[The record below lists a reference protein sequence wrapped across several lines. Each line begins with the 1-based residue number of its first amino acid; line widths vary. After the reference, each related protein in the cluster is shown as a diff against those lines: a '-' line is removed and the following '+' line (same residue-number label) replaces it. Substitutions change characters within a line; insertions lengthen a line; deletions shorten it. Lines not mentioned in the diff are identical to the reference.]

1 MIYYNNPKNYNWFR
15 QSGPFSYILKKE
27 MNSVKLILD
36 SIEYKSILDVG
47 CGTGIYTSIIPKDKF
62 YMGIDPD
69 IEMYQFCLS
78 KKIKC
83 YNASIENFIAE
94 DKFDVVLFSG
104 SFEFIENKFS
114 AINKC
119 AKILNKNGK
128 IIIITPRRCMIGY
141 IYAIFHNIIGNNVE
155 LYDDDMHL
163 SSNIKLVFR
172 RRVNFIVDV
181 FMYVNIWPDNA

>member
-1 MIYYNNPKNYNWFR
+1 MIYYNNPKNYDWFR

-36 SIEYKSILDVG
+36 NIEYKSILDVV

-83 YNASIENFIAE
+83 CNTSIENFIVE

-141 IYAIFHNIIGNNVE
+141 IYAIFHNIMGDNVE

-163 SSNIKLVFR
+163 SSNIKLAFR
-172 RRVNFIVDV
+172 RRVNFLVDV
-181 FMYVNIWPDNA
+181 FMYVNI

>member
-163 SSNIKLVFR
+163 SSNIKLAFR
-172 RRVNFIVDV
+172 RRVNFIVDI

>member
-1 MIYYNNPKNYNWFR
+1 
-15 QSGPFSYILKKE
+15 

-36 SIEYKSILDVG
+36 NIEYKSILDVG

-83 YNASIENFIAE
+83 CNTSIENFIVE
-94 DKFDVVLFSG
+94 DKFDVVLFSW

-141 IYAIFHNIIGNNVE
+141 IYAIFHNIMGDNVE

-163 SSNIKLVFR
+163 SSNIKLAFR
-172 RRVNFIVDV
+172 HRVNFLVDV
-181 FMYVNIWPDNA
+181 FMYVNI

>member
-119 AKILNKNGK
+119 GKILNKNGK

-163 SSNIKLVFR
+163 SSNIKLAFR
-172 RRVNFIVDV
+172 RRVNFIVDI

>member
-1 MIYYNNPKNYNWFR
+1 MKCI
-15 QSGPFSYILKKE
+15 
-27 MNSVKLILD
+27 NSA
-36 SIEYKSILDVG
+36 
-47 CGTGIYTSIIPKDKF
+47 
-62 YMGIDPD
+62 
-69 IEMYQFCLS
+69 YQ

-83 YNASIENFIAE
+83 CNTSIENFIVE

-141 IYAIFHNIIGNNVE
+141 IYAIFHNIMGDNVE

-163 SSNIKLVFR
+163 SSNIKLAFR
-172 RRVNFIVDV
+172 RRVNFLVDV
-181 FMYVNIWPDNA
+181 FMYVNI

>member
-83 YNASIENFIAE
+83 YNAIIENFIAE

-163 SSNIKLVFR
+163 SSNIKLAFR
-172 RRVNFIVDV
+172 RRVNFIVDI

>member
-163 SSNIKLVFR
+163 SSNIKLAFR

>member
-83 YNASIENFIAE
+83 CNTSIENFIAE

-104 SFEFIENKFS
+104 SFEFIENKFN

-163 SSNIKLVFR
+163 SSNIKLAFR